1 MRALFPGSFD
11 PITVGHVDLI
21 TRASRLFSS
30 VMVVVAD
37 NPAKPGWLPVT
48 QRIALV
54 KKATAALPNVTV
66 TVTDALTVTFARENG
81 AQVIV
86 RGTRNT
92 QDDEFER
99 NLAAVNYHLDP
110 TIETVLLPS
119 KPELAFVSSSTVREI
134 VRFGGDP
141 KELVP
146 PVVAAALERMRDN
159 E

>member
-66 TVTDALTVTFARENG
+66 TATDALTVTFARENG

-119 KPELAFVSSSTVREI
+119 RPELAFVSSSTVREI